1 MSERNGAEP
10 FARRK
15 QLHLPSHFQ
24 SLKQHHL
31 HKDNSMTT
39 LFDLRDVALEHTDAQ
54 EAVEGA
60 RLRLEK
66 AIVQTHGLRTCFDDR
81 AEHLM
86 LRRDLPY
93 AIRPTWIE
101 GTSILVNCEG
111 WPVGSTAPGEMSDE
125 SYENSHVRLTADQV
139 AALSAEPERLG
150 QLFQEGAPP
159 WSGMEAA
166 RAYRGRLNEL
176 IRLIG

>member
-1 MSERNGAEP
+1 VLPAFRGG
-10 FARRK
+10 K
-15 QLHLPSHFQ
+15 QLHLHVRCHCCN
-24 SLKQHHL
+24 QHHL

-54 EAVEGA
+54 EAIEGA
-60 RLRLEK
+60 RLRLHK
-66 AIVQTHGLRTCFDDR
+66 AMLHPRSDDR
-81 AEHLM
+81 PEHLM

-111 WPVGSTAPGEMSDE
+111 WPIGSTAPGEMTDE
-125 SYENSHVRLTADQV
+125 SYENSHVRLTIHQV
-139 AALSAEPERLG
+139 ASLSPDQDRLG
-150 QLFQEGAPP
+150 QLFEWGAPP
-159 WSGMEAA
+159 WSGMVAA

-176 IRLIG
+176 IRLIGTWSRDGGNA